1 MSTWKLKSTTETFL
15 RSVRNKKLKLREV
28 NVGKYMK
35 TIRITPTSTTS
46 EQNVSFVVIPRKARR
61 KAKRSA
67 RVSPEHGK
75 AGVIFSWQ
83 SGDVKVHY
91 GFPGN

>member
-28 NVGKYMK
+28 NVEKYMK

-46 EQNVSFVVIPRKARR
+46 EQNVSFVI
-61 KAKRSA
+61 
-67 RVSPEHGK
+67 
-75 AGVIFSWQ
+75 I
-83 SGDVKVHY
+83 
-91 GFPGN
+91 